1 MKTIINGIE
10 AYYEDSGNSSALPI
24 VLVHAFPLSHEM
36 WQPQIDP
43 LASKYRVI
51 SYDIRGHGKSGIGDG
66 QYMLEF
72 FVDDLIGLLDFLQL
86 DKAVLCGLSMG
97 GYIVLRAAERN
108 PERIYAMILADTQ
121 SKSDSNEAKIKR
133 TAAIK
138 LLKTKGV
145 QAYADSF
152 AKGAFAPENYSGKT
166 DAVDKIKQIIQSN
179 TPLGIGG
186 AILAL
191 AGRTDTTSFL
201 SKVKIPT
208 LIIVG
213 ESDALTP
220 VSLSEEMRAQ
230 IPDSEMHVIGHAGH
244 LSNLENPD
252 EFNKH
257 LLNFLDK
264 IA

>member
-1 MKTIINGIE
+1 MKPIINGIE
-10 AYYEDSGNSSALPI
+10 VFYEDSGNSSALPI

-36 WQPQIDP
+36 WQPQIAS

-51 SYDIRGHGKSGIGDG
+51 TYDIRGHGKSGIGDG

-86 DKAVLCGLSMG
+86 NKAVLCGLSMG
-97 GYIVLRAAERN
+97 GYIVLRVAERN

-133 TAAIK
+133 SAAIK
-138 LLKTKGV
+138 MLKTKGV

-152 AKGAFAPENYSGKT
+152 AKGALAPENYSGKI
-166 DAVDKIKQIIQSN
+166 DVVKKIKQIIESN

-186 AILAL
+186 ALLAL

-201 SKVKIPT
+201 SNVKIPT

-220 VSLSEEMRAQ
+220 VALSEAMRNQ
-230 IPDSEMHVIGHAGH
+230 IPGSELHIIRHAGH
-244 LSNLENPD
+244 ISNIENPD

>member
-1 MKTIINGIE
+1 MKTTINGIE

-36 WQPQIDP
+36 WRPQIDS
-43 LASKYRVI
+43 LVSKYRAI
-51 SYDIRGHGKSGIGDG
+51 SYDVRGHGKSGIGDG

-72 FVDDLIGLLDFLQL
+72 LVDDLVGLLDFLQL

-108 PERIYAMILADTQ
+108 PERVCAMILADTQ
-121 SKSDSNEAKIKR
+121 ARSDSNEAKIKR

-145 QAYADSF
+145 QAYADNF
-152 AKGAFAPENYSGKT
+152 VKGAFAPENYSGKT
-166 DAVDKIKQIIQSN
+166 DAVKKIKQIIQSN
-179 TPLGIGG
+179 APLGIGG
-186 AILAL
+186 ALLAL

-230 IPDSEMHVIGHAGH
+230 IPGSEMHIIGNAGH